1 MSTEARRSQGDLLR
15 ELEDERRA
23 KRRAVAE
30 AEHLVRLAKA
40 LQRLAAAPSA
50 RGGSGEL
57 CRTIL
62 DIFID
67 AARADVAV
75 LRLREDDLLRSSA
88 AVGVEEEVA
97 AGFSLRVAETF
108 ATAPGGEHVADISSV
123 AAGGA
128 ARSDFMRQR
137 GVHALY
143 QLPLLDERELVGVLY
158 VGMLGDRE
166 LADEARRLVVAL
178 GAPAATALARGLEC
192 EALQHAVRSRD
203 EVLEVVAHDLRNPI
217 NVISI
222 AANAL
227 LQRLPDSSA
236 RRPIERIT
244 RAAHRAD
251 RIVQDLLEISALEAG
266 SFSIDAGPVEAADMI
281 QAAIESQHGPA
292 AEASLVVA
300 TDIARDLPA
309 VQADEERILE
319 VLENL
324 IGNSVKFTSPGGSIS
339 VGATPR
345 ERDVLIWVKDSGS
358 GIAPEQ
364 LPHIFDR
371 FWQAKKKERR
381 GTGLG
386 LAICKAI
393 VEAHGGHIW
402 AESTQGAGTTLL
414 FTIPLATKQ
423 APLGKEPAGILIVDD
438 RPENLLS
445 LEAILARPEYRLVT
459 AMSGEEAIGLALR
472 ESFAVAVI
480 DVAMP
485 GMDGIEIALR
495 MKEHPRSR
503 DVPILFV
510 TAFGDDPAIVH
521 RAYSAGG
528 ADYLVKPLDAEIV
541 RKKVAV
547 FVELSR
553 RRQSHDRVRRDRA
566 QK

>member
-1 MSTEARRSQGDLLR
+1 MSTDARRSEGDVLHK
-15 ELEDERRA
+15 LEEERRA
-23 KRRAVAE
+23 RRRAVAE
-30 AEHLVRLAKA
+30 AEHVVRLAKA
-40 LQRLAAAPSA
+40 LQRIAEAQPPRASSA
-50 RGGSGEL
+50 E
-57 CRTIL
+57 
-62 DIFID
+62 IFRALLEVFVD
-67 AARADVAV
+67 LARADVAV
-75 LRLREDDLLRSSA
+75 LRLVEDERLRSRASI
-88 AVGVEEEVA
+88 GLDDEVA
-97 AGFSLRVAETF
+97 AGFSASVVDSF
-108 ATAPGGEHVADISSV
+108 GGNAAHEKVSDISRVDS
-123 AAGGA
+123 AAA
-128 ARSDFMRQR
+128 SCSEFMRKA

-143 QLPLLDERELVGVLY
+143 QLPLLDGADLVGVLY
-158 VGMLGDRE
+158 AGMLGDRE
-166 LADEARRLVVAL
+166 LDDEARRLAAAL
-178 GAPAATALARGLEC
+178 GAPLATAVARCLAY
-192 EALQHAVRSRD
+192 EALEHAVRSRD
-203 EVLEVVAHDLRNPI
+203 EVLAVVAHDLRNPI

-266 SFSIDAGPVEAADMI
+266 RFSIDASPVEATDMI
-281 QAAIESQHGPA
+281 QAAIESQYGPA
-292 AEASLVVA
+292 AEASLVVS
-300 TDIARDLPA
+300 TEIAPDLPQI
-309 VQADEERILE
+309 QADEERVLE

-324 IGNSVKFTSPGGSIS
+324 IGNAVKFTAPGGSVT
-339 VGATPR
+339 VGASAR
-345 ERDVLIWVKDSGS
+345 ECDLLIWVKDSGS
-358 GIAPEQ
+358 GIPPEQ

-393 VEAHGGHIW
+393 VEAHGGRIW
-402 AESTQGAGTTLL
+402 AESALAVGTTLL
-414 FTIPLATKQ
+414 FTIPLATTHGHQ
-423 APLGKEPAGILIVDD
+423 GKESANILLVDD

-445 LEAILARPEYRLVT
+445 LQAILARPDYRLLT
-459 AMSGEEAIGLALR
+459 AASGEEAIGLALR
-472 ESFAVAVI
+472 ESFAVALI

-485 GMDGIEIALR
+485 GMDGIEIAVR

-503 DVPILFV
+503 EVPILFV
-510 TAFGDDPAIVH
+510 TAFGDDPGIVH

-553 RRQSHDRVRRDRA
+553 RRLGRSRVHRDRA
-566 QK
+566 